1 MIEIII
7 ALLVGIWIGRTV
19 TNVINQWTFSKI
31 LEDLKVTDRQLMELR
46 DQIDGEDTAEIVE
59 IKLEQHQGQLYAFRK
74 DNDQFLGQG
83 PDREQLIQRLKST
96 FAGKTTVVVREEDG
110 ADLIKS

>member
-19 TNVINQWTFSKI
+19 SNVINQWTFSKI

-46 DQIDGEDTAEIVE
+46 DQIDGEDTAIVE
-59 IKLEQHQGQLYAFRK
+59 IKLEQHLGQLYAYRK
-74 DNDQFLGQG
+74 DTEEFLGQG
-83 PDREQLIQRLKST
+83 PDREQLIERLKARFT
-96 FAGKTTVVVREEDG
+96 EKTTVVVREQDG